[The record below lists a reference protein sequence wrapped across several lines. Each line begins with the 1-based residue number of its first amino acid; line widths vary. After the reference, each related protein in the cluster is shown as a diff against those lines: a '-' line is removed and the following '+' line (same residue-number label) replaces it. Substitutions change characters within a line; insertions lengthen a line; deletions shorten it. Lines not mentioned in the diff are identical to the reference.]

1 MKLRT
6 KIKRIIGV
14 ALAALMAA
22 STMAVMPVGAAGTG
36 SIAVT
41 APEGTTPGNMTL
53 SAYQVLVPVEGV
65 EGQYTVTDGFTDFF
79 SSAETTYE
87 QPENQWAGTVYL
99 TYEDNQLSIMK
110 TKPAGSE
117 NKDYIVLNMGNDI
130 KLDSTYFASSL
141 LNYISSDNG
150 STMGRNSAARCMADW
165 MSQYIDSKTSSMA
178 ATATT
183 STWTGTPAVATISN
197 LSAGY
202 YAVVSTNVPASIA
215 NYQSILQV
223 VEDQEV
229 KVNLK
234 ASEVELTKQVG
245 TTEGTYSDTT
255 TASIGDTLYYQI
267 TVDIPDFT
275 NYDSSKTFTIGDTLT
290 NQKLVDSSIRATVDT
305 EPETTLTLNENDG
318 VLKEAMT
325 TTSYGN
331 QGSSYTS
338 GFELAFDVTKLVQYA
353 GKTMTITYQAEL
365 MEEATVGNTN
375 EVTLTYH
382 NDPYTQEPTDIT
394 DTTTVYTYGLD
405 IDKKFSDGSTD
416 FSNVTFELY
425 SKGGDESETKLINFA
440 GTAGNYTL
448 KDSETS
454 TSVVVN
460 GALKT
465 DANGN
470 LTIYGLKEGTY
481 VLKETATK
489 DGFQTIGDIT
499 ITLTKDSVD
508 GMKLNESA
516 SNVTGGVTVSTVTN
530 ATANDGDS
538 TLNFTVLNQMKSN
551 LPATGGMGT
560 WMFTLG
566 GLVLIAGAVVLLVV
580 VRRKKE
586 K

>member
-65 EGQYTVTDGFTDFF
+65 EGQYTVTDGFTGFF

-87 QPENQWAGTVYL
+87 QPGNQWAGTVYL

-110 TKPAGSE
+110 TKPADSE

-255 TASIGDTLYYQI
+255 TASIGDTL
-267 TVDIPDFT
+267 
-275 NYDSSKTFTIGDTLT
+275 T

-305 EPETTLTLNENDG
+305 EPETTLTLHESDG

-416 FSNVTFELY
+416 FRNVTFELY

-440 GTAGNYTL
+440 GSDGNYTL

-465 DANGN
+465 DKSGN

-489 DGFQTIGDIT
+489 DGFQVIGDIT
-499 ITLTKDSVD
+499 IILTKDSANGMQLD
-508 GMKLNESA
+508 GDA
-516 SNVTGGVTVSTVTN
+516 SKVTGGVTVSTVTN

-580 VRRKKE
+580 VRRKKV